1 MVYSSRLFDGFL
13 LETGRRLTKIQK
25 RILIV
30 DDDPHILFV
39 WRAALAR
46 LSSPC
51 AVETA
56 ENGCEALAKFKEWA
70 FDLIVTD
77 LRMVAMDGYEL
88 TEAVRCMDR
97 HVPIVWITA
106 HRLPCTDIHAA
117 ELDVYRCLDKPVS
130 VARMRQVVCEALEV
144 TTGKGLNG
152 LT

>member
-1 MVYSSRLFDGFL
+1 LT
-13 LETGRRLTKIQK
+13 ETRKQ
-25 RILIV
+25 ILIV

-56 ENGCEALAKFKEWA
+56 ENGREALAKFKERA

-97 HVPIVWITA
+97 HVPVIWITA
-106 HRLPCTDIHAA
+106 HRQPCTDTHAA
-117 ELDVYRCLDKPVS
+117 ELDIYCCLDKPVS
-130 VARMRQVVCEALEV
+130 VALMRRVVGEALDV
-144 TTGKGLNG
+144 ATGKGL
-152 LT
+152 TRPT